1 MCMSSPYL
9 CGHVFP
15 VPELMAPPE
24 VSALSSTSLKV
35 EWSSAEGQGIIAR
48 GRVTEYRVNMLT
60 EQTSNPYAPPLINQV
75 RQTHPHIH
83 LQIMSRIIVRLKS
96 FSSPYIVYI
105 HSFCCCLI
113 CSFSEWK
120 MSKYV
125 IGSFQF
131 I

>member
-1 MCMSSPYL
+1 MCMSSAYL

-60 EQTSNPYAPPLINQV
+60 EQTNNPYAPPLINQV
-75 RQTHPHIH
+75 RRTHPHIH
-83 LQIMSRIIVRLKS
+83 LQIMSRIIVRL
-96 FSSPYIVYI
+96 
-105 HSFCCCLI
+105 
-113 CSFSEWK
+113 
-120 MSKYV
+120 
-125 IGSFQF
+125 
-131 I
+131 